1 MNLNNWIKDC
11 HQTAVEKGWWNKERS
26 RQEIYMLFITEI
38 AEASEEARKKD
49 TAGIPIYQL
58 SPSGGV
64 IPFGSDEWDNLRK
77 PEGEAIELADCLIR
91 MADYM
96 GKIKL
101 DLEQLLSLASLKTI
115 KTFSQAEKYSLARS
129 YGPYNTPLIAHFC
142 FVKSICGTQYP
153 EATVLGDTFLMILD
167 YFAQNNWVVTTALEV
182 KMKYNA
188 GRGYRHGG
196 KLA

>member
-11 HQTAVEKGWWNKERS
+11 HQTAVEKGWWNKERPKN
-26 RQEIYMLFITEI
+26 EIYMLFITEI

-49 TAGIPIYQL
+49 TAGLPIYQL

-91 MADYM
+91 MGDYM

-101 DLEQLLSLASLKTI
+101 DLESMLSCSSLKTI
-115 KTFSQAEKYSLARS
+115 KTFVQAERFSLQRCYPTQTS
-129 YGPYNTPLIAHFC
+129 PLAHHF
-142 FVKSICGTQYP
+142 
-153 EATVLGDTFLMILD
+153 FLVSSFTYVYDEKDILMDSFLKILD
-167 YFAQNNWVVTTALEV
+167 YFAKCNWSVEQALEV